1 MMNNT
6 VLVNVASINIDSME
20 GYLKGHLTKL
30 AELLGKVPEE
40 FRDSVEISYDTYED
54 CPYDNTYNTVMLLSY
69 YRPETPEETSARV
82 ESDKGMHKERR
93 AKKMVEY
100 EKLKK
105 ELGLC

>member
-1 MMNNT
+1 
-6 VLVNVASINIDSME
+6 
-20 GYLKGHLTKL
+20 
-30 AELLGKVPEE
+30 
-40 FRDSVEISYDTYED
+40 
-54 CPYDNTYNTVMLLSY
+54 MLLSY